1 MPKIAIIIE
10 TNQGEIK
17 SSCYEAVTAAR
28 ADKSFKV
35 VAFLADEDPSNHRSV
50 LEEYG
55 TDIIVSIK
63 EPRTRLGEMP
73 ETAAAAMAEAVKKF
87 KPDVLAAAGT
97 RRGNDMLARIAAILD
112 IPLVLDCT
120 QVDFAARQVHKSR
133 FSGKANAVIE
143 FDAGLFACS
152 IRPKTVQARASKST
166 AEIIEFQYT
175 TCNPERM
182 RVKAVKRNADAPVDL
197 TEASIIISG
206 GKAMGSA
213 ENFAL
218 LYSCAQEMGAAVGA
232 SRAAVDAG
240 FAPHSMQVGQTGKTV
255 SPSVYIACGIS
266 GSIQHF
272 AGMKTSK
279 TIIAVNTDP
288 EAPIF
293 GKCDYGV
300 VGDLFEIVP
309 ALTEIFQNPSAIDGR
324 ENNS

>member
-1 MPKIAIIIE
+1 
-10 TNQGEIK
+10 
-17 SSCYEAVTAAR
+17 
-28 ADKSFKV
+28 
-35 VAFLADEDPSNHRSV
+35 
-50 LEEYG
+50 
-55 TDIIVSIK
+55 
-63 EPRTRLGEMP
+63 
-73 ETAAAAMAEAVKKF
+73 
-87 KPDVLAAAGT
+87 
-97 RRGNDMLARIAAILD
+97 
-112 IPLVLDCT
+112 
-120 QVDFAARQVHKSR
+120 
-133 FSGKANAVIE
+133 
-143 FDAGLFACS
+143 
-152 IRPKTVQARASKST
+152 
-166 AEIIEFQYT
+166 
-175 TCNPERM
+175 M
-182 RVKAVKRNADAPVDL
+182 RVKAVKRNANAPVDL

-218 LYSCAQEMGAAVGA
+218 LYSCAQKMGAAVGA

-309 ALTEIFQNPSAIDGR
+309 ALTEVFQPPSGTGDR

>member
-1 MPKIAIIIE
+1 MSKIAIIIE
-10 TNQGEIK
+10 TDQGEIK
-17 SSCYEAVTAAR
+17 TSCYEAITAAR
-28 ADKSFKV
+28 ADASCEV
-35 VAFLADEDPSNHRSV
+35 IAFLADEDPSKHLEV

-55 TDIIVSIK
+55 TARIVSIK
-63 EPRTRLGEMP
+63 EPGIRLDERL
-73 ETAAAAMAEAVKKF
+73 ERAAAAMAEAVKKF

-120 QVDFAARQVHKSR
+120 RVDFTARQVHKSR
-133 FSGKANAVIE
+133 FSGKITAVFKFE
-143 FDAGLFACS
+143 PGLFACS
-152 IRPKTVQARASKST
+152 IRPKTVQARPSKSS
-166 AEIIEFQYT
+166 AEIVEFQYT
-175 TCNPERM
+175 TCDPERI
-182 RVKAVKRNADAPVDL
+182 RVKGVKRNPDAPVEL

-213 ENFAL
+213 ENFTL
-218 LYSCAQEMGAAVGA
+218 LDSCAGKIGAAVGA

-255 SPSVYIACGIS
+255 SPSIYMACGIS

-309 ALTEIFQNPSAIDGR
+309 ALTEVFHPPSETGDR
-324 ENNS
+324 ENKP